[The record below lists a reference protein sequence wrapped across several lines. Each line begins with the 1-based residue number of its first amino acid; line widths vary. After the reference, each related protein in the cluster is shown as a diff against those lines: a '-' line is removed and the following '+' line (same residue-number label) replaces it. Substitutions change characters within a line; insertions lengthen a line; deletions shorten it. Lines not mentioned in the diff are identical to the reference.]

1 MMTGKGA
8 GKIKRNLPPR
18 AFLSEITMTQ
28 QEPDTQQD
36 HESSGTQPER
46 LTPEELEDLKKEMK
60 EAAAYARKLRGLTS
74 EDTGTI

>member
-1 MMTGKGA
+1 MMTDKGA

-18 AFLSEITMTQ
+18 AFLSETTMTQ
-28 QEPDTQQD
+28 PEPDTQQD

-46 LTPEELEDLKKEMK
+46 LTPEELEELKKEMK
-60 EAAAYARKLRGLTS
+60 EAAAYMLQKMKLTS